1 MRGLFAR
8 VRSLV
13 RGVRRSGVVD
23 AEMEEEFRFHIGQ
36 RTADL
41 IASGLSPAEARRL
54 ARLEFGS
61 VERYR
66 EEGRQHRGLG
76 GFDALRLDLRHAVRA
91 LGRAPLFTAVAV
103 LTLALGVGANAA
115 VFSMVSAVLLRPLP
129 FPEADRLVVLY
140 QQRSA
145 GGASEQYRWSYA
157 EFEAIRTALS
167 PGSPTPHPGPTPGA
181 HVSPGPPAS
190 SSVTPSPVE
199 SAPVSRV
206 SPRAFEAVVSY
217 YADDVNLSAAAV
229 APVRVRAEMVS
240 AAYFDVLR
248 TPPAL
253 GRGFIAADE
262 SEGTAAVAVLSHAL
276 WCRTF
281 GAADV
286 VGAWIRLNEVPVL
299 VVGIAPAGFHG
310 LTGDADVWYPHAA
323 APRISFPAHL
333 TSTQRFLSVV
343 ARLSAGWPVG
353 QARAEAALAA
363 PAVRVAVEE
372 RADGDW
378 TVDLS
383 TLGTAVRQPG
393 SGRAQLLLLGAA
405 AFVLVIALVN
415 LSGLLLARGAA
426 RARDVAVRE
435 ALGAGRG
442 QLVRH
447 ALAEGGLLGLLG
459 GALGALLGALAVRG
473 LVILAPERFGG
484 AATRVADLAA
494 FSTPVVD
501 WRVAGFAFA
510 AAVSAGLLAALVP
523 ALRGTRADL
532 TAALKSGGRADTAR
546 VGSLRRP
553 TTLTVAAVTQ
563 VACSLALLAGAVLLL
578 QGFRQLRGVDAGFE
592 PAGVLAFR
600 VSPPESRYG
609 GDAAAPLLER
619 VLERVAAM
627 HGVESATVGLCT
639 PYDRCS
645 TSPLYMEGRPVEGDA
660 PLVGR
665 HYVAP
670 DHFRTLRIP
679 LLRGRALDDGDR
691 AGRPR
696 VAVINETAARRFWPG
711 VDPIG
716 RRVRFG
722 SGGGFASPD
731 SLTEI
736 VGIVGDVRYGG
747 PGVEPRPDFYT
758 SYLQFT
764 WPHAAVMVR
773 TTGDPLALVPALRA
787 AVAGIDP
794 NLPIHDVRTLQ
805 QRGADVLASER
816 FAVLAVAAIAGLG
829 LLLTALGIYGI
840 MAWSVARMR
849 REIGIRMAIGA
860 TSAGILRLV
869 MGHGT
874 ALAAAG
880 LVIGAAV
887 ALGLLRVLHVVL
899 PFAAPAGPLPFA
911 IASVIV
917 LAVAAFACWLPA
929 RAAVRTDPVEVIAAE

>member
-1 MRGLFAR
+1 MAR
-8 VRSLV
+8 LRSLV
-13 RGVRRSGVVD
+13 RGIGRSGVVD
-23 AEMEEEFRFHIGQ
+23 AEMEEEFRFHVEQ
-36 RTADL
+36 RAADL
-41 IASGLSPAEARRL
+41 VASGLNPAEARRT

-61 VERYR
+61 RERYR

-76 GFDALRLDLRHAVRA
+76 GFDGLRLDLRHGMRS

-145 GGASEQYRWSYA
+145 GGTWEQYRWSYA
-157 EFEAIRTALS
+157 EFEAVRTALS
-167 PGSPTPHPGPTPGA
+167 PASPTPHPAPPPGA
-181 HVSPGPPAS
+181 HVSPGTPAS

-199 SAPVSRV
+199 SASVSRA

-229 APVRVRAEMVS
+229 EPVRVRAEMVS

-253 GRGFIAADE
+253 GRGFIGADE
-262 SEGTAAVAVLSHAL
+262 SEGRATVAVLSHAL

-281 GAADV
+281 GAAPDV

-323 APRISFPAHL
+323 APAISFPAHL

-343 ARLSAGWPVG
+343 ARLSPGWPVG

-363 PAVRVAVEE
+363 PAVRAAGAE

-426 RARDVAVRE
+426 RSRDVAVRE

-442 QLVRH
+442 QLIRH

-523 ALRGTRADL
+523 ALRDTRADL
-532 TAALKSGGRADTAR
+532 TTALRSGGRADTAR

-619 VLERVAAM
+619 VLERVAAV
-627 HGVESATVGLCT
+627 HGVESATVSLCT

-645 TSPLYMEGRPVEGDA
+645 TSPLYMEGRPAEGEA

-679 LLRGRALDDGDR
+679 LLRGRALDAGDR

-711 VDPIG
+711 EDPIG

-787 AVAGIDP
+787 AVVGIDR

-816 FAVLAVAAIAGLG
+816 FAALAVAAIAGLG

-880 LVIGAAV
+880 LGIGAAV

-911 IASVIV
+911 VASVIV
-917 LAVAAFACWLPA
+917 LAVAALACWLPA